1 MCRNC
6 TKPWS
11 EDVADC
17 IVGDNGFKYHNQA
30 CYQAY
35 LDSIEKVSTSLPSLS
50 KSEDP
55 EIGSM
60 VGDMVSIL
68 LKNIC

>member
-6 TKPWS
+6 TKPWN
-11 EDVADC
+11 ADDGAC
-17 IVGDNGFKYHNQA
+17 IVGDNGLKYHNQA

-60 VGDMVSIL
+60 VGVMVHISL
-68 LKNIC
+68 TNFY